1 MKISVQYTNDYIIY
15 FNFLKNFEFF
25 KEKTFCQAISVMII
39 EQNYVWNSQIKMNIM
54 MNQENY
60 IELWNI
66 ALKII
71 CENDYR
77 WHLWRSF

>member
-39 EQNYVWNSQIKMNIM
+39 EQNYV
-54 MNQENY
+54 
-60 IELWNI
+60 
-66 ALKII
+66 
-71 CENDYR
+71 
-77 WHLWRSF
+77 